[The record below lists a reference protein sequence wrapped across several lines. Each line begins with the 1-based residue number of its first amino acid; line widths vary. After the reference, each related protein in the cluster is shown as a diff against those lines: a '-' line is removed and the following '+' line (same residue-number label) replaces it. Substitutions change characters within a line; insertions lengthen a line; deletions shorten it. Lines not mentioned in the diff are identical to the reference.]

1 MKYGQFC
8 PIAKASEV
16 LGERW
21 MLLVVREL
29 MSGATRYRDLQRGL
43 GRISPSVLSVSYQD
57 TAGARHRRE
66 SPIRFRARLGVS
78 PDPSGHRPRS
88 GHRKHR
94 GLGPR
99 WVRSRMTRDELDVEL
114 LMLTVQRNFDASAF
128 PKDHAVIAFVFSDLH
143 SPMRRWWLLIDEGH
157 TELCSQ
163 PPGRTEDF
171 ALTCR
176 LRTLAEVY
184 TGDTTIH
191 AVLEARRLETKG
203 PPKLVRSMPRWLR
216 VQRTPRT
223 LLDFSP
229 VWRYPTDLR
238 DDRVAPEP
246 GHELVWPILT
256 GNLLTNVEGVVSTG
270 RVDLEVLQN
279 LERLKLLF
287 DLHGHGDRRGGVV
300 GRMAHEDRRGRR
312 EEHER
317 RSRAAVGPRAHGSD
331 ERGPAALSLHRVG
344 AVRLTG
350 VETAGECER
359 QVRSGGIADHSQT
372 IRNHAPF

>member
-43 GRISPSVLSVSYQD
+43 GRISPSVLSSRIKTLLERGIVERVQSDSEHGWEYRL
-57 TAGARHRRE
+57 TRAGTDLAPVIE
-66 SPIRFRARLGVS
+66 SIG
-78 PDPSGHRPRS
+78 GW
-88 GHRKHR
+88 GQ
-94 GLGPR
+94 R

-128 PKDHAVIAFVFSDLH
+128 PKDHAVIAFVFSDLR

-163 PPGRTEDF
+163 PPGRSEDF

-191 AVLEARRLETKG
+191 AVVEARRLETKG

-216 VQRTPRT
+216 VQSTPRT
-223 LLDFSP
+223 S
-229 VWRYPTDLR
+229 
-238 DDRVAPEP
+238 
-246 GHELVWPILT
+246 
-256 GNLLTNVEGVVSTG
+256 
-270 RVDLEVLQN
+270 
-279 LERLKLLF
+279 
-287 DLHGHGDRRGGVV
+287 
-300 GRMAHEDRRGRR
+300 
-312 EEHER
+312 
-317 RSRAAVGPRAHGSD
+317 
-331 ERGPAALSLHRVG
+331 
-344 AVRLTG
+344 
-350 VETAGECER
+350 
-359 QVRSGGIADHSQT
+359 
-372 IRNHAPF
+372 